1 MQELWTFLT
10 HPLQVRAIWFVFF
23 AYLCFKLG
31 RILENKLICD
41 HFELVRKDMYEE
53 I

>member
-1 MQELWTFLT
+1 MAESWDLLT
-10 HPLQVRAIWFVFF
+10 YSCEVRVLWFVFF

-41 HFELVRKDMYEE
+41 CFELIPKDIYEE
-53 I
+53 S